1 MKSRHRKTIA
11 LRHEINVTPF
21 VDVMLVLLVIF
32 MVATPMMQ
40 SGVSVDLPRGH
51 SSSQEGEQTQP
62 LQLSLDKEGRLF
74 LREKQ
79 VTEEELIQALQSLP
93 PATTER
99 IYIRGD
105 RSLPYDRIMHLMAL
119 LAEKGFSKLTL
130 VTEKVP

>member
-1 MKSRHRKTIA
+1 MKSRNRKTIA

-40 SGVSVDLPRGH
+40 SGVSVDLPHGQ
-51 SSSQEGEQTQP
+51 SSSQEGEQIPP
-62 LQLSLDKEGRLF
+62 LNISLDKTGQIF
-74 LREKQ
+74 LREKK
-79 VTEEELIQALQSLP
+79 VNEEELIQTLQSLP

-105 RSLPYDRIMHLMAL
+105 RTLPYERIIQLMSL
-119 LAEKGFSKLTL
+119 LAAKGFPKLNL
-130 VTEKVP
+130 VTEQAQ

>member
-1 MKSRHRKTIA
+1 MKSRNRKNVA

-40 SGVSVDLPRGH
+40 SGVSVDLPRGQN
-51 SSSQEGEQTQP
+51 SSQEGEQSPP
-62 LQLSLDKEGRLF
+62 LNVSLDKTGQLF
-74 LREKQ
+74 LREKK
-79 VTEEELIQALQSLP
+79 VTQEELIQTLQSLP

-105 RSLPYDRIMHLMAL
+105 RSLPYERIMQLMSI
-119 LAEKGFSKLTL
+119 LAEKGFSKLNL
-130 VTEKVP
+130 VTEQAQ